1 MLYTQLPG
9 HCRGSVSKGHAT
21 GALSRAHYIC
31 GIVDGLW
38 DLIEQLEVG
47 PGITSVKLTQVK

>member
-21 GALSRAHYIC
+21 GALSHSHYIC
-31 GIVDGLW
+31 GIGDSLW